1 MNVVHETLSVL
12 AMVANVAIFI
22 LEVWRT
28 WKEHKR
34 EDDAERKKKGLVAAS
49 PFQSMTRAARPEC
62 KVTRALLAPAVY
74 HVAV

>member
-1 MNVVHETLSVL
+1 MDVVHETLSVL

-34 EDDAERKKKGLVAAS
+34 EDDAERKKKG
-49 PFQSMTRAARPEC
+49 
-62 KVTRALLAPAVY
+62 
-74 HVAV
+74 